1 MSQASLGAQGTER
14 PNKYKYGKVR
24 VWSTQ
29 RFIAQGSK
37 KNQGEGFMSPQ
48 TLSSQRILCMHAK
61 SLQSCPTLCDLMDS
75 SPPGSSV
82 HGISQARTLEWVA
95 IFFSRGSFWP
105 RDWTRVSCIASI
117 FFTIGATREAPK
129 YSGISL
135 NTVYLQCPMRAS
147 KIIWQAGIK

>member
-61 SLQSCPTLCDLMDS
+61 LLQSCPTLCDLMDS

-82 HGISQARTLEWVA
+82 HGISQARTLEWIA
-95 IFFSRGSFWP
+95 TPSSRGSSRL
-105 RDWTRVSCIASI
+105 RDQTRVSCVSC
-117 FFTIGATREAPK
+117 IGRQILYHRTTGEHSFLGHATRH
-129 YSGISL
+129 
-135 NTVYLQCPMRAS
+135 
-147 KIIWQAGIK
+147 AGS

>member
-14 PNKYKYGKVR
+14 PNKYKYGMVR

-37 KNQGEGFMSPQ
+37 KNQGEGFMPRK
-48 TLSSQRILCMHAK
+48 TLNSQRILCMHAK

-82 HGISQARTLEWVA
+82 HRISQARTLEWIA
-95 IFFSRGSFWP
+95 TPSSWGSSRL
-105 RDWTRVSCIASI
+105 RDQTRVFCVSCIGRQILYHRTTGEHS
-117 FFTIGATREAPK
+117 FGHAT
-129 YSGISL
+129 
-135 NTVYLQCPMRAS
+135 
-147 KIIWQAGIK
+147 WHAGS